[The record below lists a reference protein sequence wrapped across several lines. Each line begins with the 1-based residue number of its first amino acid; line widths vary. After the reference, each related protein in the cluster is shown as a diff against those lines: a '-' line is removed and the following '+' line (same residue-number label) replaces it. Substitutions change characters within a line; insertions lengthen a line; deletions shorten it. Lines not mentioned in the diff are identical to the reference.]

1 MASTIQ
7 IRVDD
12 DLKNKSDQ
20 LFKDLGTDTTSAIRM
35 FLTQAVA
42 YNGFPFEIKRT
53 VHNPY
58 TSMTEEEML
67 QRLEQSR
74 ESSKKGNY
82 RNADDVI
89 SDMRG
94 NMDYKVVV
102 TAEAEEDLNQF
113 IQYLLFAKKNKQA
126 AKNVLDDFE
135 DTIKKL
141 KYVASSLNVC
151 DNPRLQSLGYRRINF
166 QQHRYFMLYRIEN
179 DVVYVDD
186 IFHELQDYE
195 NRMI

>member
-12 DLKNKSDQ
+12 DLKSKSDQ

-42 YNGFPFEIKRT
+42 YNGFEIKRT

-58 TSMTEEEML
+58 TSMIEDEML

-74 ESSKKGNY
+74 ESSKNGNY

-89 SDMRG
+89 SDMRE
-94 NMDYKVVV
+94 K
-102 TAEAEEDLNQF
+102 
-113 IQYLLFAKKNKQA
+113 
-126 AKNVLDDFE
+126 
-135 DTIKKL
+135 
-141 KYVASSLNVC
+141 
-151 DNPRLQSLGYRRINF
+151 
-166 QQHRYFMLYRIEN
+166 
-179 DVVYVDD
+179 
-186 IFHELQDYE
+186 
-195 NRMI
+195 

>member
-12 DLKNKSDQ
+12 DLKSKSDQ

-58 TSMTEEEML
+58 TSMIEDEML
-67 QRLEQSR
+67 QRTWEQIP
-74 ESSKKGNY
+74 ENLQKMENY

-89 SDMRG
+89 SDMRE
-94 NMDYKVVV
+94 K
-102 TAEAEEDLNQF
+102 
-113 IQYLLFAKKNKQA
+113 
-126 AKNVLDDFE
+126 
-135 DTIKKL
+135 
-141 KYVASSLNVC
+141 
-151 DNPRLQSLGYRRINF
+151 
-166 QQHRYFMLYRIEN
+166 
-179 DVVYVDD
+179 
-186 IFHELQDYE
+186 
-195 NRMI
+195 

>member
-1 MASTIQ
+1 MG
-7 IRVDD
+7 
-12 DLKNKSDQ
+12 LLELYLLL
-20 LFKDLGTDTTSAIRM
+20 LFLHLLLA
-35 FLTQAVA
+35 LTQAVA

-94 NMDYKVVV
+94 
-102 TAEAEEDLNQF
+102 
-113 IQYLLFAKKNKQA
+113 
-126 AKNVLDDFE
+126 
-135 DTIKKL
+135 
-141 KYVASSLNVC
+141 KYGL
-151 DNPRLQSLGYRRINF
+151 
-166 QQHRYFMLYRIEN
+166 
-179 DVVYVDD
+179 
-186 IFHELQDYE
+186 
-195 NRMI
+195 

>member
-35 FLTQAVA
+35 L
-42 YNGFPFEIKRT
+42 
-53 VHNPY
+53 
-58 TSMTEEEML
+58 TEEEML

-94 NMDYKVVV
+94 
-102 TAEAEEDLNQF
+102 
-113 IQYLLFAKKNKQA
+113 
-126 AKNVLDDFE
+126 
-135 DTIKKL
+135 
-141 KYVASSLNVC
+141 KYGL
-151 DNPRLQSLGYRRINF
+151 
-166 QQHRYFMLYRIEN
+166 
-179 DVVYVDD
+179 
-186 IFHELQDYE
+186 
-195 NRMI
+195 

>member
-58 TSMTEEEML
+58 TYMTEEEML

-74 ESSKKGNY
+74 ESSKRGNY

-89 SDMRG
+89 SDIRG
-94 NMDYKVVV
+94 
-102 TAEAEEDLNQF
+102 
-113 IQYLLFAKKNKQA
+113 
-126 AKNVLDDFE
+126 
-135 DTIKKL
+135 
-141 KYVASSLNVC
+141 KYGL
-151 DNPRLQSLGYRRINF
+151 
-166 QQHRYFMLYRIEN
+166 
-179 DVVYVDD
+179 
-186 IFHELQDYE
+186 
-195 NRMI
+195 